1 MLKTKIFVN
10 GFGFVARS
18 EYIYRYDSREDK
30 VLKYKMSEEEKR
42 LVREFEEDAYDDGR
56 TSYFLNSIWKIHDHM
71 YGECLLPARL
81 MDYWG
86 R

>member
-1 MLKTKIFVN
+1 MLKTKILVN
-10 GFGFVARS
+10 GFGFVARN
-18 EYIYRYDSREDK
+18 EYIYRYDLREDK

-42 LVREFEEDAYDDGR
+42 VVREFEEDAYDDGR
-56 TSYFLNSIWKIHDHM
+56 TFYFLNSIWKVHDHL

-81 MDYWG
+81 RDYWG